1 MSVIGPRPQLVRDMV
16 FMTEEQ
22 RMRHTA
28 KPGLSGLAQV
38 NGRNAI
44 SWEEKLDWDLKYI
57 RKVSLLED
65 LKIIVATVKKALI
78 HQDGISQ
85 EDMATAEDY
94 GDYLL
99 RSGQISQDEYEKQQK
114 KAKKIM
120 SREIKK
126 TVDEEVAQYS
136 QQGELP
142 KYSALMSLYVKE
154 KPQYLSLAIK
164 SMIDQTWK
172 PDEIVI
178 VKDGK
183 ITPEL
188 QDVLDFYTENIL

>member
-1 MSVIGPRPQLVRDMV
+1 
-16 FMTEEQ
+16 
-22 RMRHTA
+22 MRHTA

-38 NGRNAI
+38 NGRNEI

-136 QQGELP
+136 QQ
-142 KYSALMSLYVKE
+142 
-154 KPQYLSLAIK
+154 
-164 SMIDQTWK
+164 
-172 PDEIVI
+172 
-178 VKDGK
+178 
-183 ITPEL
+183 
-188 QDVLDFYTENIL
+188 

>member
-1 MSVIGPRPQLVRDMV
+1 MNR
-16 FMTEEQ
+16 
-22 RMRHTA
+22 
-28 KPGLSGLAQV
+28 
-38 NGRNAI
+38 
-44 SWEEKLDWDLKYI
+44 
-57 RKVSLLED
+57 RK
-65 LKIIVATVKKALI
+65 IVATVKKALI

-188 QDVLDFYTENIL
+188 QDVLDFYTEEYPTILITTSIKKLTKTA